1 MQQVVQSIDESDGNC
16 WDCTFSVKWQKM
28 ARLKQQK
35 MPKALKKG
43 LLFFYV
49 FMIMLQNYVMFFHWK
64 LSKIF

>member
-35 MPKALKKG
+35 MPKALKKRSA
-43 LLFFYV
+43 FF
-49 FMIMLQNYVMFFHWK
+49 LCFHDNASK
-64 LSKIF
+64 LCDVLSLKTF

>member
-35 MPKALKKG
+35 MPKALK
-43 LLFFYV
+43 
-49 FMIMLQNYVMFFHWK
+49 
-64 LSKIF
+64 